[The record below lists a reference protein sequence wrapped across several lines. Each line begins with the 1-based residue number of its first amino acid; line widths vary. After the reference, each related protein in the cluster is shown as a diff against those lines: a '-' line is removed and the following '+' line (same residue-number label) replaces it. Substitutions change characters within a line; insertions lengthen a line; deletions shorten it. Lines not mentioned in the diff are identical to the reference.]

1 MQQTDMRAKPLR
13 PSRLKRERKKVK
25 LNQAQLARLSGVGQ
39 PTISRIERGHLLSG
53 SFDTLHKLALALR
66 LFGRKVDA
74 QDLQP
79 KRQHKLVRGIARKA
93 G

>member
-1 MQQTDMRAKPLR
+1 MRTKP
-13 PSRLKRERKKVK
+13 PSRLRREREKIK
-25 LNQAQLARLSGVGQ
+25 LNQTQLARLSGVGQ
-39 PTISRIERGHLLSG
+39 PTISRIEHGDLVSG

-79 KRQHKLVRGIARKA
+79 KRQIRLQRKA